1 MRPIACAL
9 GTWLLVWPCFWSIAL
24 AAPPGSLPDPVLL
37 ALFGTG
43 AILLRGAGCTV
54 NDLWDRDLDNKVER
68 TKSRPLASGAL
79 TVPQGIGEPCTAST
93 ACYLELLHKRWAAFG
108 CNPVHIVASTA
119 VDSVTPFVGRIT
131 RMPTPAWTWGTVA
144 AQRLQQGG
152 GGIFPG
158 SCVYLSPHEAYHVL
172 GKALV
177 CSDAGQH
184 MMLCLLYVS

>member
-93 ACYLELLHKRWAAFG
+93 ACYLELLHKRSAAFG

-119 VDSVTPFVGRIT
+119 TQSPHLLAGLLGCQLLLGLGVLLQLNDFSKVVGASSLALVFTYPLMKRIT
-131 RMPTPAWTWGTVA
+131 FWVRPWSAV
-144 AQRLQQGG
+144 
-152 GGIFPG
+152 
-158 SCVYLSPHEAYHVL
+158 
-172 GKALV
+172 
-177 CSDAGQH
+177 
-184 MMLCLLYVS
+184 MLDST